1 MRIKIFLLITAISAI
16 GISSCNNVPSYADLK
31 REEKKAIDKL
41 IAEEGFEILKK
52 YPADGVFG
60 EKQFVVLDNG
70 VYLNVV
76 DSGNGRR
83 AVEGRTTIL
92 MRCSVRLIFKTD
104 TAAYS
109 NFSNIDI
116 PVEFMYGYA
125 SNTISE
131 QAASY
136 SDVWLYLSTGVES
149 ILKYV
154 GENSVVKLIVPFDY
168 GSSYQS
174 TGLNGSSSRYGAPL
188 YYDKVRFAFY

>member
-1 MRIKIFLLITAISAI
+1 MIAISAV
-16 GISSCNNVPSYADLK
+16 GTSSCNKVPSYADLK
-31 REEKKAIDKL
+31 RDEKKAIDRL

-83 AVEGRTTIL
+83 AVEGKTTIL
-92 MRCSVRLIFKTD
+92 MRCSIRLIFKAD
-104 TAAYS
+104 TGSYS
-109 NFSNIDI
+109 NFSNTDI
-116 PVEFMYGYA
+116 PIEFLYGYA
-125 SNTISE
+125 ANTISE
-131 QAASY
+131 QATSY
-136 SDVWLYLSTGVES
+136 ADVWLYLSTGVES
-149 ILKYV
+149 ALKYV

-174 TGLNGSSSRYGAPL
+174 TGLTGSSSRYGAPL
-188 YYDKVRFAFY
+188 YYDKVKFTFY

>member
-1 MRIKIFLLITAISAI
+1 MITAISAI